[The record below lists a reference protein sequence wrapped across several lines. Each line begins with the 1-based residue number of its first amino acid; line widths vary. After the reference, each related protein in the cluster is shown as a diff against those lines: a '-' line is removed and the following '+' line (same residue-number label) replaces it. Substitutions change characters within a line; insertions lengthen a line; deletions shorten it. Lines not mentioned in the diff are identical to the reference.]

1 MLYSLTFK
9 KKMTCTILIF
19 DITTKVIMFSN
30 LRLLIIIII
39 IIIVIVVIIKGEIF
53 NSIC

>member
-39 IIIVIVVIIKGEIF
+39 TVIVVIIKGEIF